1 MDAQERFPCVTIR
14 FCTQCRWMLRAAYY
28 AQELLSTFST
38 SLGQVS
44 LQPSTGGIFTITIQ
58 TSSSSSSSSPDVPAT
73 DTGTGTGDIQVLWDR
88 KRDGGFPEVKDL
100 KRRVRDVIEPGRNL
114 GHVDRDVSGTGSSAW
129 KKGSEGGEA
138 GEEVAGE
145 GSAVVEGGGKAEGAE
160 GKCEDCV

>member
-1 MDAQERFPCVTIR
+1 MDAQERFPRVTIR

-58 TSSSSSSSSPDVPAT
+58 TSSSTSTSSSSSPDLPGT
-73 DTGTGTGDIQVLWDR
+73 DASTGTGDIQVLWDR

-100 KRRVRDVIEPGRNL
+100 KRRVRDVVEPGRNL
-114 GHVDRDVSGTGSSAW
+114 GHVDRGVSGTGSSVRE
-129 KKGSEGGEA
+129 KESEGGEA
-138 GEEVAGE
+138 GEGA
-145 GSAVVEGGGKAEGAE
+145 AVVEGGGKAEG
-160 GKCEDCV
+160 KCEDCV

>member
-1 MDAQERFPCVTIR
+1 MDAQERFPRVTIR

-58 TSSSSSSSSPDVPAT
+58 TNSSSSSSSSPDLPGT

-100 KRRVRDVIEPGRNL
+100 KRRVRDVVEPGRNL
-114 GHVDRDVSGTGSSAW
+114 GHVDRGVSGTGSSVRE
-129 KKGSEGGEA
+129 KESEGGEA
-138 GEEVAGE
+138 GEGA
-145 GSAVVEGGGKAEGAE
+145 AVVEGGGKAEG
-160 GKCEDCV
+160 KCEDCV

>member
-1 MDAQERFPCVTIR
+1 MDAQERFPRVTIR

-58 TSSSSSSSSPDVPAT
+58 TSSSSSSSPDLPGT
-73 DTGTGTGDIQVLWDR
+73 DTGTDASTGTGDIQVLWDR

-100 KRRVRDVIEPGRNL
+100 KRRVRDVVEPGRNL
-114 GHVDRDVSGTGSSAW
+114 GHVDRGVSGTGSSVRE
-129 KKGSEGGEA
+129 KESEGGEA
-138 GEEVAGE
+138 GEGA
-145 GSAVVEGGGKAEGAE
+145 AVVEGGGKAEG
-160 GKCEDCV
+160 KCEDCV

>member
-1 MDAQERFPCVTIR
+1 MDAQERFPRLTIR

-58 TSSSSSSSSPDVPAT
+58 TSSSTSSSSSPDLPGT

-100 KRRVRDVIEPGRNL
+100 KRRVRDVVEPGRNL
-114 GHVDRDVSGTGSSAW
+114 GHVDRGVSGTGSSVRE
-129 KKGSEGGEA
+129 KESGGGEA
-138 GEEVAGE
+138 GEGA
-145 GSAVVEGGGKAEGAE
+145 AVVEGGGKAEG
-160 GKCEDCV
+160 KCEDCV

>member
-1 MDAQERFPCVTIR
+1 MDAQERFPRVTIQ

-58 TSSSSSSSSPDVPAT
+58 TSSSSSSSSSSPDVPGT
-73 DTGTGTGDIQVLWDR
+73 DTGTDASTGTGDIQVLWDR

-100 KRRVRDVIEPGRNL
+100 KRRVRDVVEPGRNL
-114 GHVDRDVSGTGSSAW
+114 GHVDRDVSGTGSSV
-129 KKGSEGGEA
+129 KEKES
-138 GEEVAGE
+138 GE
-145 GSAVVEGGGKAEGAE
+145 GAAVVEGGGKAEG
-160 GKCEDCV
+160 KCEDCV

>member
-58 TSSSSSSSSPDVPAT
+58 TSSSPDVADMGTAT
-73 DTGTGTGDIQVLWDR
+73 ATGTGEVQVLWDR

-100 KRRVRDVIEPGRNL
+100 KRRVRDVVEPGRNL
-114 GHVDRDVSGTGSSAW
+114 GHVDRGISGTGSSARE
-129 KKGSEGGEA
+129 KESKGGEA
-138 GEEVAGE
+138 GEGT
-145 GSAVVEGGGKAEGAE
+145 VVVKGGDKAEGGGDSGEAE

>member
-1 MDAQERFPCVTIR
+1 MDAQERFPRVTIR

-58 TSSSSSSSSPDVPAT
+58 TSSSTSSSSSPDLPGT
-73 DTGTGTGDIQVLWDR
+73 DASTGTGDIQVLWDR

-100 KRRVRDVIEPGRNL
+100 KRRVRDVVEPGRNL
-114 GHVDRDVSGTGSSAW
+114 GHVDRGVSGTGSSVRE
-129 KKGSEGGEA
+129 KESEGGEA
-138 GEEVAGE
+138 GEGA
-145 GSAVVEGGGKAEGAE
+145 AVVEGGGKAEG
-160 GKCEDCV
+160 KCEDCV

>member
-58 TSSSSSSSSPDVPAT
+58 TSSSPDVAGMGT
-73 DTGTGTGDIQVLWDR
+73 ATGTGEVQVLWDR

-100 KRRVRDVIEPGRNL
+100 KRRVRDVVEPGRNL
-114 GHVDRDVSGTGSSAW
+114 GHVDRGVSGTGSSVRE
-129 KKGSEGGEA
+129 KESEGGEA
-138 GEEVAGE
+138 GEGT
-145 GSAVVEGGGKAEGAE
+145 AVVEGGGKVE

>member
-1 MDAQERFPCVTIR
+1 MDAQERFPRVTIR

-58 TSSSSSSSSPDVPAT
+58 TSSSSPDLPGT
-73 DTGTGTGDIQVLWDR
+73 DTGTGIGDIQVLWDR

-100 KRRVRDVIEPGRNL
+100 KRRVRDVVEPGRNL
-114 GHVDRDVSGTGSSAW
+114 GHVDRGVSGTGSSVRE
-129 KKGSEGGEA
+129 KESEGVEA
-138 GEEVAGE
+138 GEGA
-145 GSAVVEGGGKAEGAE
+145 AVVEGGGKAEG
-160 GKCEDCV
+160 KCEDCV

>member
-58 TSSSSSSSSPDVPAT
+58 TSSSSTASPDVPGT
-73 DTGTGTGDIQVLWDR
+73 NTGTGTGTGTGDVQVLWDR

-100 KRRVRDVIEPGRNL
+100 KRRVRDVVEPGRNL
-114 GHVDRDVSGTGSSAW
+114 GHVDRAVSGTGSSARERE
-129 KKGSEGGEA
+129 KASEGGEEA
-138 GEEVAGE
+138 AGE
-145 GSAVVEGGGKAEGAE
+145 GAAVVEGGGKAEGQ
-160 GKCEDCV
+160 CEDCV

>member
-58 TSSSSSSSSPDVPAT
+58 TGSSPDVAGMGT
-73 DTGTGTGDIQVLWDR
+73 ATGTATGAEEVQVLWDR

-100 KRRVRDVIEPGRNL
+100 KRRVRDVVEPGRNL
-114 GHVDRDVSGTGSSAW
+114 GHVDRGVSGTGSSARE
-129 KKGSEGGEA
+129 KESEGGEA
-138 GEEVAGE
+138 GEGT
-145 GSAVVEGGGKAEGAE
+145 AVVEGGGKAEDGGETE

>member
-44 LQPSTGGIFTITIQ
+44 LQPSTDGIFTITIQ
-58 TSSSSSSSSPDVPAT
+58 TSSSSSSSPNVPAT
-73 DTGTGTGDIQVLWDR
+73 DTGDIQVLWDR
-88 KRDGGFPEVKDL
+88 KRDGGFPEVKYL

-114 GHVDRDVSGTGSSAW
+114 GHVDRDVSGTGSSAR
-129 KKGSEGGEA
+129 KKGPEGSEGGEA

-145 GSAVVEGGGKAEGAE
+145 GAAVVEGGGKAEGAE